1 MGTDRIVSNVGRRA
15 RYGRWIAH
23 VSALAVAMVVASPAL
38 AQVSEGPAANPQA
51 PNGQPPAQT
60 DTAARSA
67 APASDDQLG
76 DVVVTARRVAEK
88 LQDIPASVAAVTG
101 DQVTRMNSLADI
113 QSLVSGVTFR
123 AIGPIPAVGIR
134 GYGNRPTAGFSSNT
148 TVGIFQDG
156 VFIAPTLVTQI
167 NRVDSGRVEVAKGPQ
182 STLYGRSSFTGAI
195 NIVSNDPDKT
205 FGGYVDA
212 GYGGSSVYGENL
224 WHVRGAVSAPL
235 TDTLSVRVF
244 GLREKRDGF
253 SYDPVTHF
261 RGLGYDRKIGRVRFL
276 WEPSD
281 AAAIRLTGTIIRDNN
296 PQGTVHTGRNYAP
309 LGALPL
315 FVDTR
320 NPAAATSLVF
330 GKDVWTATFPTPNS
344 NRTRGEQGTLD
355 ARFQTPLGELAS
367 LSDYQ
372 KSRSE
377 LILSLDLTR
386 LGFARG
392 DTPYNERRFSE
403 ELRLSNNKGR
413 LNYLLGAYIL
423 HVSANQSGGKNYDPT
438 TPFAAFGPG
447 AALYDIGIPR
457 QPITF
462 PPVFLPVKAIYQPSY
477 TKTEAYAFFGQLG
490 YDLTDQLNLTVGLRR
505 GRDDIS
511 GTTGTFFG
519 LLAGPVIPIT
529 PITYRHVGFNSTTG
543 NANLSYKIAPDV
555 IAYASYARGDSPGG
569 LNSGGAALIN
579 YGQQKVDAYE
589 LGLKSQLLN
598 RHLQLNAALFDNQYK
613 NLQIAQNIFI
623 NGALT
628 TLIQNAGAARGRGVD
643 LDSVAVLSSNF
654 RLGLQYTYVDS
665 KLTRYVVP
673 APPAP
678 QVNFAGIPLVRSPK
692 HTLNGSF
699 TYNQPIGGGRFQF
712 TAEESYQSSYT
723 NDYQGAPAGF
733 AYPGIPGRLAAGTTT
748 TQVLAL
754 FRTPGYAV
762 TNLNASFTIGRF
774 EISGFV
780 RNLFNHQYIGSVVAF
795 DAVTYPNE
803 SPGEPRTFEGSV
815 KISF

>member
-1 MGTDRIVSNVGRRA
+1 MGTDRINSNVGQRERA
-15 RYGRWIAH
+15 GRWVAH
-23 VSALAVAMVVASPAL
+23 ASVLAVAFAMASPAM
-38 AQVSEGPAANPQA
+38 AQVSEGPAANTQA
-51 PNGQPPAQT
+51 PNGQPPEQSDVPAQT
-60 DTAARSA
+60 A
-67 APASDDQLG
+67 APAADDQLS
-76 DVVVTARRVAEK
+76 DVVVTARRVSER

-113 QSLVSGVTFR
+113 QSMVSGVTFR

-195 NIVSNDPDKT
+195 NVVSNDPTKDVS
-205 FGGYVDA
+205 GYVDA
-212 GYGGSSVYGENL
+212 GYGGSSVYGEDL
-224 WHVRGAVSAPL
+224 WHVRGAISLPL
-235 TDTLSVRVF
+235 TDTLAVRFF

-253 SYDPVTHF
+253 SYDPVTKF
-261 RGLGYDRKIGRVRFL
+261 RGLGYDRKVGRVRFL

-281 AAAIRLTGTIIRDNN
+281 DVAIRLTGTIIRDNN
-296 PQGTVHTGRNYAP
+296 PQGTVHTGRNYPP

-315 FVDTR
+315 FANPTSPATR
-320 NPAAATSLVF
+320 SSLVF
-330 GKDVWTATFPTPNS
+330 GKDVWTATFPTRNS
-344 NRTRGEQGTLD
+344 NRTRGEQVTLD

-367 LSDYQ
+367 LTDFQ

-377 LILSLDLTR
+377 LLLSLDLTR

-392 DTPYNERRFSE
+392 DTPYNERRFSQE
-403 ELRLSNNKGR
+403 FRLADTKGAFS
-413 LNYLLGAYIL
+413 YLLGAYML
-423 HVSANQSGGKNYDPT
+423 HVSANQSGGKTPDLT

-447 AALYDIGIPR
+447 AVLFDLRGI
-457 QPITF
+457 Q
-462 PPVFLPVKAIYQPSY
+462 AIYQPAY

-490 YDLTDQLNLTVGLRR
+490 YDFTDRLNLTVGVRR

-519 LLAGPVIPIT
+519 LRSGAVIAST
-529 PITYRHVGFNSTTG
+529 PTTYRRVGFNSTTG

-569 LNSGGAALIN
+569 LNAGGAALIN

-598 RHLQLNAALFDNQYK
+598 RHLQLNVALFDNEYK
-613 NLQIAQNIFI
+613 DLQIAQNIFI

-643 LDSVAVLSSNF
+643 LEAVGVLSSNF
-654 RLGLQYTYVDS
+654 RVGLQYTYVDS
-665 KLTRYVVP
+665 KLTRYLVP
-673 APPAP
+673 PPPAP
-678 QVNFAGIPLVRSPK
+678 QVDFTGIPLVRSPK

-699 TYNQPIGGGRFQF
+699 TYTQPIGPGRFQF

-723 NDYQGAPAGF
+723 NDYQGSPAGF
-733 AYPGIPGRLAAGTTT
+733 SYPGIPGRVAPGVTTA
-748 TQVLAL
+748 QVLAT
-754 FRTPGYAV
+754 FPTPGYAV
-762 TNLNASFTIGRF
+762 TNLNASYTIGRF

-795 DAVTYPNE
+795 DTVTYPNE
-803 SPGEPRTFEGSV
+803 SPGEPRTFEASV